1 MQRLVLAVLF
11 VGLAVAAVA
20 AILRGLRR
28 ATAGAGETGPGLD
41 REGFTMQRLAFFVL
55 IALIFYV
62 SVLGAA

>member
-11 VGLAVAAVA
+11 VAVAAAALAVAVRGARAAWVAVDEGVSGHD
-20 AILRGLRR
+20 RGGH
-28 ATAGAGETGPGLD
+28 A
-41 REGFTMQRLAFFVL
+41 MQRLAFFVL